1 VVAKYTV
8 VQYVPRP
15 LADERVNIGLI
26 AWDDNGSIIRCTED
40 WSKAKAL
47 GGDEVQLLK
56 QILKE
61 VQGYVTSASPRG
73 GHGSTDELVGRLIG
87 RWEHKVQFTPER
99 GSLRSAAELVRE
111 ISPVFLPTKL
121 VRKSRGR
128 TRRSAVSL
136 ALRTARKA
144 ATEVSPSMGADLV
157 KPRYVA
163 TGALDSHRFDVALA
177 NGSLLGAVNAL
188 SFEAEFSASLAKDV
202 DATAWAFD
210 DLLKAHP
217 MAPLGVFLLPP
228 RTAETRK
235 EYGRAVRI
243 FEGLGAS
250 VFDQQAKMEGWV
262 SQRIAAYR

>member
-1 VVAKYTV
+1 MAAKYTV

-15 LADERVNIGLI
+15 LADERVNIGMI

-40 WSKAKAL
+40 WSKAKVL

-56 QILKE
+56 QILRE
-61 VQGYVTSASPRG
+61 VQAYVTSASPRG
-73 GHGSTDELVGRLIG
+73 GRGSADELVGRLIA

-99 GSLRSAAELVRE
+99 GSLRSAAELVKE
-111 ISPVFLPTKL
+111 LSPVFLPAKL
-121 VRKSRGR
+121 VRKPRGR

-136 ALRTARKA
+136 ALKTARKA
-144 ATEVSPSMGADLV
+144 ATEVSPSKGAELV

-163 TGALDSHRFDVALA
+163 EGALDTHRFDLALA
-177 NGSLLGAVNAL
+177 NGTLLGAVNAL

-210 DLLKAHP
+210 DLHKAHP
-217 MAPLGVFLLPP
+217 SAPVGVFLLPP
-228 RTAETRK
+228 QSADTRR
-235 EYGRAVRI
+235 EYGRAVKI

-250 VFDQQAKMEGWV
+250 VFDEQAKMEGWV
-262 SQRIAAYR
+262 SERVAAYG